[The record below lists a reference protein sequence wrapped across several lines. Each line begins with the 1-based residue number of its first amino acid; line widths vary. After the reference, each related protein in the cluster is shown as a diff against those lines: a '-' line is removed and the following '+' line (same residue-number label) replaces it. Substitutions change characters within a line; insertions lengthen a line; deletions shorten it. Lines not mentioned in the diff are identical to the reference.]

1 MLPAEC
7 TSISSLTRGKYL
19 YKYAQVLAF
28 WLNHKWSAVALTI
41 QGGKKVP
48 YLARNDFARDACRRH
63 QGWNDMCAFRSNCW
77 RSVWILI
84 GKESWGDIGIIS
96 AGDHT
101 PIAIGSGTCVS
112 RGIAGRLAAYE
123 NGLDSR
129 HVPRHVWRAFQQGF
143 TKTHTAL
150 LCWSQA
156 PPVGQVTIGRQRF
169 LGIEGIFQML
179 LFAAYSNKADPIW
192 AGSIEVSRAAFA
204 EGDVGAQWLPLH
216 GLTGPGYH

>member
-1 MLPAEC
+1 MASNARLKWPNSMCMKFASVMAFRGELTLPAEC

-129 HVPRHVWRAFQQGF
+129 HVPRHVWRAFQQMILSFFCGDIIETTSF
-143 TKTHTAL
+143 SDPAL
-150 LCWSQA
+150 SV
-156 PPVGQVTIGRQRF
+156 VGDENGD
-169 LGIEGIFQML
+169 GEHC
-179 LFAAYSNKADPIW
+179 
-192 AGSIEVSRAAFA
+192 SIAIHS
-204 EGDVGAQWLPLH
+204 D
-216 GLTGPGYH
+216 